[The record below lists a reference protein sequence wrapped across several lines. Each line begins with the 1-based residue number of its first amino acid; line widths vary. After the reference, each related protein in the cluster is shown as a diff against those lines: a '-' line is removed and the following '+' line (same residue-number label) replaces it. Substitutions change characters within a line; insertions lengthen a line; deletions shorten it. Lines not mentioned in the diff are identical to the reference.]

1 MPGCL
6 AASQLGKLFKEHPVV
21 RFHASK
27 TAGRRD
33 VRTVFDPEISGALSI
48 HARQAI
54 ETAIEQYLE
63 EQYSVP

>member
-1 MPGCL
+1 M
-6 AASQLGKLFKEHPVV
+6 V